1 MSPSTR
7 PSKPAAKPQP
17 AAPAKGHS
25 HEERLRHQ
33 GKMLDEIMAWK
44 REELPARQA
53 AMPPTSLRALAA
65 TAPDPVDFAAA
76 LRRPGVSLIA
86 EVKRA
91 SPSRGLLCKDF
102 DPAKLARTY
111 ADGGAAAISVLTDSR
126 FFQGQLEHLTTVKE
140 TLVEGK
146 PDRSAHPKARQTAT
160 QDTHHPI
167 TPSASLP
174 VLRKD
179 FIYDPYQV
187 LEARVA
193 GADALLLIVAVLGDN
208 DLKRLLDETRRNGM
222 EALVEVH
229 DEAEVERALA
239 AGARVIGINNRDLRT
254 FAIDLQTTAR
264 LRPLIPSD
272 CLVVAESGI
281 HTPDDVRRL
290 AGMGVDAML
299 VGESLVAAKP
309 EERLRKVRE
318 LVRAGRGQ

>member
-1 MSPSTR
+1 MSHSTH
-7 PSKPAAKPQP
+7 SDKPARKPQP
-17 AAPAKGHS
+17 AATSKGHS
-25 HEERLRHQ
+25 HEERLRHR

-53 AMPPTSLRALAA
+53 AMPLTSLRALAA

-76 LRRPGVSLIA
+76 LAAPGVSLIA
-86 EVKRA
+86 EIKRA

-102 DPAKLARTY
+102 DPARLARTY

-140 TLVEGK
+140 TLAGTRSDK
-146 PDRSAHPKARQTAT
+146 PAPPKARQTTT
-160 QDTHHPI
+160 QSTHLP
-167 TPSASLP
+167 PSPSTTLP

-193 GADALLLIVAVLGDN
+193 GADALLLIVAVLGDH
-208 DLKRLLDETRRNGM
+208 DLKRLLDETRRHGM

-229 DEAEVERALA
+229 DEIEVERALA
-239 AGARVIGINNRDLRT
+239 AGAHVIGVNNRDLRT

-272 CLVVAESGI
+272 RLVVAESGI

-309 EERLRKVRE
+309 EERLRKVKE
-318 LVRAGRGQ
+318 LVRAGRGK